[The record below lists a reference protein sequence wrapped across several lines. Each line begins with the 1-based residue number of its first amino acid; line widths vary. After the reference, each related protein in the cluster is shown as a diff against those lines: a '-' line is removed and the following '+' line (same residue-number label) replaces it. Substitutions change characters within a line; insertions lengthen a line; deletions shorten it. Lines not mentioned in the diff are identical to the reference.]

1 MKKYLFIFKS
11 EVMTSLQYVFDIV
24 SRFVSYLLIVFIFV
38 NLWNYIYSDPAE
50 IINGYTMSQ
59 MMWYLIITELIWFTV
74 GSRSLTKIVSEDIKT
89 GSIVYKLNKPYDYI
103 NYIIS
108 SHLGSIVLKLI
119 MFAIFGASVGFI
131 FIGSFPPLSIPM
143 ILIFILSTILA
154 LLVNIVFSIIIA
166 LFSFYV
172 EDSSPLHWV
181 YSKFILVLGTF
192 FPVEYFP
199 AVIAEILK
207 FSPIVAVSYGP
218 ARLFVSFSY
227 DLAWKVLLAQVIYL
241 AIAYLIARLIYKK
254 GVKKLNVNGG

>member
-24 SRFVSYLLIVFIFV
+24 SRFVSYLLIVLIFV
-38 NLWNYIYSDPAE
+38 NLWKYIYSDPSE
-50 IINGYTMSQ
+50 IINGYTMTQ
-59 MMWYLIITELIWFTV
+59 MMWYLIVTELIWFTV
-74 GSRSLTKIVSEDIKT
+74 GSRGLTKKVSEDIKS

-103 NYIIS
+103 NYIIV
-108 SHLGSIVLKLI
+108 SHLGEIILKFI
-119 MFAIFGASVGFI
+119 MFAMFGACVGYI
-131 FIGSFPPLSIPM
+131 FIGSFPPISIPM
-143 ILIFILSTILA
+143 ILIFTLSTILA

-166 LFSFYV
+166 LFSFYI
-172 EDSSPLHWV
+172 EDSGPLHWL

-199 AVIAEILK
+199 GIFAKILK
-207 FSPIVAVSYGP
+207 YSPIVAVSYGP
-218 ARLFVSFSY
+218 ARLFVGFSY

-241 AIAYLIARLIYKK
+241 IFAYLIAKLIYKK